1 MTALSSNN
9 PLVFLLGLDHCY
21 LFVALGMDHG
31 HGYEK
36 QVLHPPLSVLETE
49 DHDFIALPFFS
60 FFPAPGYIQ
69 SSLLIILS
77 ICYLSK
83 KQTNKKKPVIVKLY
97 GLTQNLPF

>member
-1 MTALSSNN
+1 ME
-9 PLVFLLGLDHCY
+9 
-21 LFVALGMDHG
+21 HG

-83 KQTNKKKPVIVKLY
+83 KRKTCDSEVVWSDSEFALLTFQPYPRQGHPLSTSNKTDLEDAH
-97 GLTQNLPF
+97 TT